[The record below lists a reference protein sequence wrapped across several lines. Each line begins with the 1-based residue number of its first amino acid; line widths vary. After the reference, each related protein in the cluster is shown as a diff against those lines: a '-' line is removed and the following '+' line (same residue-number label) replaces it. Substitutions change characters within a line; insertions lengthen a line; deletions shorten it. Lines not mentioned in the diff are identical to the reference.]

1 MNSWVDL
8 KLIEIKD
15 ALSNNDDSVLAK
27 QKLTDI
33 SLIIENILS
42 EANRIHQEIDN
53 NNNTEDLDTLEKE
66 KEQNEEDLYK
76 AQNILNKVKN
86 GLDKIKETRK
96 KNKKL
101 LTFLFHLKY
110 ILMNNLKSYFYENIT
125 DCDIIDIFTDYHHK
139 HNIIDMIETISLLHN
154 TMEFYSDKYLWM
166 MFSDFADFVNYRDNL
181 ISYDNKDLI
190 HVFNEEK
197 LNKIKLISCAKY
209 INSNNSINI
218 GSMNIQE
225 TTKKYLNWLCVSL
238 TIDDFDISNFLRHI
252 DENELTIIENICI
265 EHHKLVFSHLVY

>member
-53 NNNTEDLDTLEKE
+53 NNNNNTEDLDTLEKE
-66 KEQNEEDLYK
+66 KEQNEKDLYK

-101 LTFLFHLKY
+101 LTFLFHFKY

-125 DCDIIDIFTDYHHK
+125 DCDIIDIFTDYSDK

-154 TMEFYSDKYLWM
+154 TMEFYSDKYLWIC
-166 MFSDFADFVNYRDNL
+166 FSDFADFVNYRDDL

-238 TIDDFDISNFLRHI
+238 TIDDFNISNFVRHI
-252 DENELTIIENICI
+252 DENELTIIANICLK
-265 EHHKLVFSHLVY
+265 HHKS

>member
-8 KLIEIKD
+8 KIIEIKD
-15 ALSNNDDSVLAK
+15 ILSNNDDNILAK
-27 QKLTDI
+27 QKLSDI
-33 SLIIENILS
+33 NLIIENILS
-42 EANRIHQEIDN
+42 EANRIHQGN
-53 NNNTEDLDTLEKE
+53 LDTLEKE
-66 KEQNEEDLYK
+66 KEQNEKDLYK

-86 GLDKIKETRK
+86 RLDKIKETRK

-125 DCDIIDIFTDYHHK
+125 DCDIIDIFTDYSDK
-139 HNIIDMIETISLLHN
+139 HNIISMIETISLLHN

-166 MFSDFADFVNYRDNL
+166 IFSDFADFVNYRDNL
-181 ISYDNKDLI
+181 INYDNKDLI

-265 EHHKLVFSHLVY
+265 EHHKLVFSYWVY

>member
-1 MNSWVDL
+1 MIYKMNSWVDL
-8 KLIEIKD
+8 KIIEIKD
-15 ALSNNDDSVLAK
+15 TLSNNDDNVLAK

-33 SLIIENILS
+33 SLIIENIIS
-42 EANRIHQEIDN
+42 EANRINQGNLE
-53 NNNTEDLDTLEKE
+53 TLEKE
-66 KEQNEEDLYK
+66 KEQNEKDLYK
-76 AQNILNKVKN
+76 AQNILSKVKN
-86 GLDKIKETRK
+86 RLDKIKETRK

-101 LTFLFHLKY
+101 LIFLFHLKY

-125 DCDIIDIFTDYHHK
+125 DCDIIDVFTDYYLK
-139 HNIIDMIETISLLHN
+139 NNIINMIETISLLHN
-154 TMEFYSDKYLWM
+154 TMEFYSNEHLWM
-166 MFSDFADFVNYRDNL
+166 AFSDFADFVNYRDDL
-181 ISYDNKDLI
+181 IIYDNDDLI

-238 TIDDFDISNFLRHI
+238 TIDNFDISNFVRQI
-252 DENELTIIENICI
+252 DENELTIIANICI
-265 EHHKLVFSHLVY
+265 EHHKLVLSKWVY